1 MSLSEWSLFG
11 ISLNTTTSLIV
22 LVLFLLVS
30 WVVGYFFVE
39 ILFWRTYIF
48 RSSLRRYSSPWISLI
63 LHCVVWGIIINV
75 VFLMVSNRI
84 HRLYSLLQNKYT
96 IAWDIASKVIE
107 FLSLNVETKLDIQM
121 IVFAIIYL
129 FFLWLFTLVIV
140 YPFIKILNRLVRW
153 PRHRWYS

>member
-11 ISLNTTTSLIV
+11 ISLNTSTSIIA

-30 WVVGYFFVE
+30 WVIGYFFVE

-48 RSSLRRYSSPWISLI
+48 HSSLRRYSKPWSVLT
-63 LHCVVWGIIINV
+63 LHCVIWWIIINV
-75 VFLMVSNRI
+75 LFLMISNWI
-84 HRLYSLLQNKYT
+84 QWIYHILQKKYIFSWN
-96 IAWDIASKVIE
+96 IATKIIE
-107 FLSLNVETKLDIQM
+107 FLTLSVEAKLDIQM

-129 FFLWLFTLVIV
+129 FFLGLFTLVVV
-140 YPFIKILNRLVRW
+140 YPFIKILNRIARW